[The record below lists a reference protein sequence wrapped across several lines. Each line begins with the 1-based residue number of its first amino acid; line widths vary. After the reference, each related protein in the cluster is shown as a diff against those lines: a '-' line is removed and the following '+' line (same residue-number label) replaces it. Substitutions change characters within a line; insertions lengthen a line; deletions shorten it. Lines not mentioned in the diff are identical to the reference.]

1 LRQHRQNRFDQ
12 ENDAHVA
19 VHGEPARWT
28 RASRRAAGYRD
39 PVWADQMRAFY
50 SQNSVLPRAV
60 RRLMRDPVKAQV
72 RMQRKAAK
80 VLRIMEARA

>member
-1 LRQHRQNRFDQ
+1 
-12 ENDAHVA
+12 
-19 VHGEPARWT
+19 
-28 RASRRAAGYRD
+28 
-39 PVWADQMRAFY
+39 MRAFY